1 MKEGKYMSTN
11 NSKSLEYKN
20 QKNLSKRA
28 LESKN
33 NENKKVYIINT
44 PYETMT
50 ILDDFPKKKIKRR

>member
-1 MKEGKYMSTN
+1 MSTN

-20 QKNLSKRA
+20 QKNLSKMA

-33 NENKKVYIINT
+33 NEYKKVYIINT